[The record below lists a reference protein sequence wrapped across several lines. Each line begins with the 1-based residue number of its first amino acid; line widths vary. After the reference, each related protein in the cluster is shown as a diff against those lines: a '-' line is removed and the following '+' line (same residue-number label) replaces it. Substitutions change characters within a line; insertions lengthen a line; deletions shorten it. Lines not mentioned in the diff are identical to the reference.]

1 MPNLIL
7 HHGRLWT
14 QDDRWPDATAVALQA
29 GRILAVGSDAEI
41 LALAGPHTE
50 RIDLDGRRVLP
61 GLTDAHFHFQGWALS
76 RRDLPLAGLASRQ
89 AVQAALGQR
98 AGEVP
103 PGQWIQ
109 GQGWNESDWPEPRLL
124 TRHDLDAVAPRH
136 PAVLWR
142 SDLHLATANSL
153 ALRLAGID
161 GRTSDPEAGVI
172 DREADGQPSGVLRDR
187 AIDLVDA
194 VLPQPGE
201 QEIDAAMRAAIAE
214 AHRLGLTGI
223 HDFRIGD
230 ASESRGAFAAWQR
243 LHAAGELRLRVWM
256 MIGGELL
263 EEAIRLGLRS
273 GFGDDRLRI
282 GAVKYFADGSLGART
297 AWMLQPYA
305 DGGLGLPVTSMAE
318 LASAIQRGAAA
329 GLPVAIH
336 AIGDR
341 AVRELL
347 DVFSEILPGVARS
360 ETGHSGVA
368 SFHVPHRIE
377 HVQHSHPD
385 DLRRLGSLGLVASV
399 QPIHQVDDMTLVE
412 RALGRGGTPDAD
424 ERTRWSYAWR
434 TLLDHGAVLA
444 LGSDCPVASPN
455 PFWGIH
461 AAVTRQ
467 RRDGEPAG
475 GWHPEQRLSVAEAIA
490 GYTLG
495 PAYASGQLAAQ
506 GSISP
511 GKLADLVVL
520 DRDLLTAP
528 AQEIAAIRPVLTI
541 FDGEIVFDGR

>member
-1 MPNLIL
+1 
-7 HHGRLWT
+7 
-14 QDDRWPDATAVALQA
+14 
-29 GRILAVGSDAEI
+29 
-41 LALAGPHTE
+41 
-50 RIDLDGRRVLP
+50 VLP

-360 ETGHSGVA
+360 ETGHSGVVA
-368 SFHVPHRIE
+368 RSETGHSGGGIFPCPPPHRTCAALSPRRSAPAG
-377 HVQHSHPD
+377 QSGAG
-385 DLRRLGSLGLVASV
+385 RLGAADPSGGRHDAGGARLGPRRHTGRRRAHALVLRLAHVAGPWRGAGAGFRLSGGLAQPLLGHPRRGSPASAATASR
-399 QPIHQVDDMTLVE
+399 PAAGILNS
-412 RALGRGGTPDAD
+412 A
-424 ERTRWSYAWR
+424 S
-434 TLLDHGAVLA
+434 
-444 LGSDCPVASPN
+444 ASP
-455 PFWGIH
+455 
-461 AAVTRQ
+461 
-467 RRDGEPAG
+467 
-475 GWHPEQRLSVAEAIA
+475 RLSRA
-490 GYTLG
+490 T
-495 PAYASGQLAAQ
+495 PWAQ
-506 GSISP
+506 PTPVDNWPRRAVS
-511 GKLADLVVL
+511 
-520 DRDLLTAP
+520 AP
-528 AQEIAAIRPVLTI
+528 ASWLIWWCWIAIS
-541 FDGEIVFDGR
+541 

>member
-29 GRILAVGSDAEI
+29 GRILAVGSDAEV
-41 LALAGPHTE
+41 LALARPHTE
-50 RIDLDGRRVLP
+50 LIDLAGRRVLP

-76 RRDLPLAGLASRQ
+76 RRELPLAGLISRP
-89 AVQAALGQR
+89 AVQAALGQ
-98 AGEVP
+98 AASQAQ
-103 PGQWIQ
+103 PGQWIT
-109 GQGWNESDWPEPRLL
+109 GQGWNELDWPEPRLL
-124 TRHDLDAVAPRH
+124 TRHDLDAAAPRH
-136 PAVLWR
+136 PVVLWR

-153 ALRLAGID
+153 ALQLAGID
-161 GRTSDPEAGVI
+161 AHTPDPVAGLI

-194 VLPQPGE
+194 VLPQPGAV
-201 QEIDAAMRAAIAE
+201 EIAAAMRDAMAE

-230 ASESRGAFAAWQR
+230 ASESRGAFEVWQR

-263 EEAIRLGLRS
+263 DEAIRLGVRS

-297 AWMLQPYA
+297 AWMLEPYA

-318 LASAIQRGAAA
+318 LASAIRRGAAA

-347 DVFSEILPGVARS
+347 DVFSEILPAVNAQLPMDNAQWTMAIDHRQFPHPPPDRARAAFPS
-360 ETGHSGVA
+360 STTCAGWAVWGWWPRCSRSIRWTTWRWWSVLWAAALHQASMIARAGPMPGARCWTTARCWRWAPTVRWPRPTPSGA
-368 SFHVPHRIE
+368 STPRSPV
-377 HVQHSHPD
+377 SAATA
-385 DLRRLGSLGLVASV
+385 RRPAAGILNSASAW
-399 QPIHQVDDMTLVE
+399 PRPS
-412 RALGRGGTPDAD
+412 RAIPWARPT
-424 ERTRWSYAWR
+424 
-434 TLLDHGAVLA
+434 
-444 LGSDCPVASPN
+444 
-455 PFWGIH
+455 
-461 AAVTRQ
+461 
-467 RRDGEPAG
+467 PAG
-475 GWHPEQRLSVAEAIA
+475 SWPRRAASALASWPIWWCWIAISW
-490 GYTLG
+490 
-495 PAYASGQLAAQ
+495 PRRPRR
-506 GSISP
+506 SP
-511 GKLADLVVL
+511 QS
-520 DRDLLTAP
+520 AP
-528 AQEIAAIRPVLTI
+528 
-541 FDGEIVFDGR
+541 F